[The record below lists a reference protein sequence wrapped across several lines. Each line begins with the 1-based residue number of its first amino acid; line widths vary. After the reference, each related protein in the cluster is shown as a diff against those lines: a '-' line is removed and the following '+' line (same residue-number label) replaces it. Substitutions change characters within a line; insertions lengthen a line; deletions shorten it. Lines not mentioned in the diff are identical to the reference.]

1 MKLDIH
7 NLPIAITGAG
17 TGIGRATALA
27 CARAGMPVA
36 LAGRREEPLR
46 KVQTAIETA
55 GGRAIVVPTDV
66 ADPDASAR
74 FIARTIEEFG
84 TIYACFANA
93 GYGLRGPVHE
103 LSDEAIRKIFE
114 TNFFGSMHVI
124 RPALTHMLEHRA
136 GEKHRGHIL
145 LCSSCL
151 SKLGTP
157 YTAPYSASKALQ
169 DHFGRAMR
177 HELQPQ
183 GIHVSTVHPIGTRT
197 EFIEAANQASGGAG
211 ESMPP
216 PEAFTQPPERIARAV
231 VACLRKPKGEVWTS
245 HTVRL
250 AFAAATACPG
260 LADWGIARALR
271 KRNHPADNT
280 HND

>member
-1 MKLDIH
+1 MKIDIQK
-7 NLPIAITGAG
+7 LPVAITGAG

-46 KVQTAIETA
+46 EVQEAIERA
-55 GGRAIVVPTDV
+55 GGRAIVMPTDV

-84 TIYACFANA
+84 TIYAVFANA

-103 LSDEAIRKIFE
+103 LADEAIRKIFE
-114 TNFFGSMHVI
+114 TNFWGSMHVI
-124 RPALTHMLEHRA
+124 RPALAHMLSRPA
-136 GEKHRGHIL
+136 DTKTRGHIL
-145 LCSSCL
+145 MCSSCL

-177 HELQPQ
+177 HELRPK
-183 GIHVSTVHPIGTRT
+183 GIHVSTIHPIGTRT
-197 EFIEAANQASGGAG
+197 EFIEAANEASGGAG

-216 PEAFTQPPERIARAV
+216 PKAFTQPPERIARAV
-231 VACLRKPKGEVWTS
+231 VACLHKPRGEVWTS
-245 HTVRL
+245 RTVRL

-260 LADWGIARALR
+260 LADWAIAKALR
-271 KRNHPADNT
+271 KRNPQ
-280 HND
+280 